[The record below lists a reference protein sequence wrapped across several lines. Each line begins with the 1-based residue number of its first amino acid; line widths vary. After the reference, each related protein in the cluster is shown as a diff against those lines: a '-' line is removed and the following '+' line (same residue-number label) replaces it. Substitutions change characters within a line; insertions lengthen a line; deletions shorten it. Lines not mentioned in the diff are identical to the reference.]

1 MVSGKINRTLKH
13 CCATLNMFIKLTVTL
28 YLNNKLWGIVAFP
41 LQQWLPER
49 ATMLRCKYSACLV
62 IWETEA

>member
-1 MVSGKINRTLKH
+1 
-13 CCATLNMFIKLTVTL
+13 MFIKLTVTL